1 MLHMQDQQKNTL
13 FWCMKG
19 HVRIQDASAQ
29 KEFHGKMAE
38 QKLLKVETSK
48 QNTESSVEEKI

>member
-1 MLHMQDQQKNTL
+1 MQDQQKNTL

-48 QNTESSVEEKI
+48 QNTESSVGEKI